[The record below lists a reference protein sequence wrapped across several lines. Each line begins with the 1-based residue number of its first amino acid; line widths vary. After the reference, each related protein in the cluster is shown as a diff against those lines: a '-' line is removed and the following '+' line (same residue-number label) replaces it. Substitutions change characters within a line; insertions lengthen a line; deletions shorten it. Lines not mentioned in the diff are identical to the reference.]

1 MKQSDSETE
10 SPIPYKYKDADN
22 KVYKDIVLKN
32 DKGELS
38 EDVSQ
43 DQSVISKK
51 NKKNKNI
58 NSDELTDEE
67 IQDLITEKIQ
77 YIQKIGNKN
86 QSLQRKLN
94 SALKKLNEKILI
106 SSEML
111 YKKETNST
119 ELQWLKDQLEN
130 KKNILNTEK
139 RINHSYKVQYNILEN
154 KLKARNNRKESKKNI
169 ENDNNN
175 NISVSQTLK
184 KTHSTKSL
192 SINKTTQVSSSLY
205 MSIEDEINKIKNENK
220 ELITKINDI
229 KKTKVSQKKDVDD
242 IINGELEYKLKIKL
256 EELQQF
262 NMMKMECEDKYNT
275 LNKSMLMAKEK
286 IEHFDKK
293 AKLLENKNELI
304 QKDKLENYFF
314 WMNLI
319 KKEINNSDLEK
330 LIDMI
335 KNDKSEFLK
344 EVNKVRKKL
353 KKKKSFINE
362 ATDMNK
368 DNSELNENMNE
379 KNKKNN
385 NKSINIYSIFSTLN
399 NNLNNNNI
407 IKNENSELEKLMKD
421 QNIYNLINEN
431 EYRQLLNKK
440 EEYFETNIRLDKNI
454 ENFTKT
460 ENNKYSKISKAIKEK
475 IVQLK
480 LVKEKNKLI
489 QEEVNNMEN
498 IYQLSMEKES
508 IKKEINNK
516 MNFKQNKNN
525 VEKVKN
531 YINKNINDTNENKK
545 ENTESSVKQN
555 SIEEISNKEDEKDDF
570 PSTRDEQLKM
580 IRKKYMDDE
589 DNDKNIINKNIENME
604 NNEGNEINELNND
617 NSIANEQLNEQKILN
632 LEKHSPFKV

>member
-51 NKKNKNI
+51 NKKNKNV
-58 NSDELTDEE
+58 NLDELTDEE

-229 KKTKVSQKKDVDD
+229 KKTIDK
-242 IINGELEYKLKIKL
+242 NL
-256 EELQQF
+256 EEDGIKI
-262 NMMKMECEDKYNT
+262 NNEKKY
-275 LNKSMLMAKEK
+275 KK
-286 IEHFDKK
+286 ITD
-293 AKLLENKNELI
+293 
-304 QKDKLENYFF
+304 
-314 WMNLI
+314 LI
-319 KKEINNSDLEK
+319 KKTKIIEIKKEKNENNRSFDDNISNNQLKYLLTEK
-330 LIDMI
+330 L
-335 KNDKSEFLK
+335 
-344 EVNKVRKKL
+344 
-353 KKKKSFINE
+353 
-362 ATDMNK
+362 TK
-368 DNSELNENMNE
+368 DDITIETNLNEENE
-379 KNKKNN
+379 TFKNN
-385 NKSINIYSIFSTLN
+385 NFNST
-399 NNLNNNNI
+399 
-407 IKNENSELEKLMKD
+407 
-421 QNIYNLINEN
+421 INE
-431 EYRQLLNKK
+431 
-440 EEYFETNIRLDKNI
+440 T
-454 ENFTKT
+454 TKL
-460 ENNKYSKISKAIKEK
+460 A
-475 IVQLK
+475 
-480 LVKEKNKLI
+480 
-489 QEEVNNMEN
+489 
-498 IYQLSMEKES
+498 
-508 IKKEINNK
+508 
-516 MNFKQNKNN
+516 
-525 VEKVKN
+525 
-531 YINKNINDTNENKK
+531 
-545 ENTESSVKQN
+545 
-555 SIEEISNKEDEKDDF
+555 
-570 PSTRDEQLKM
+570 
-580 IRKKYMDDE
+580 
-589 DNDKNIINKNIENME
+589 
-604 NNEGNEINELNND
+604 
-617 NSIANEQLNEQKILN
+617 QKILN
-632 LEKHSPFKV
+632 LNSYQKNKAKDKIKIKHLLLKSKIGNNERNPKVLGCIRNNKIRSKRRFIDTSVSFDRSRGLTEDKINKKKNDKNIKPINHGNEKRRKVILKMKKTIKII

>member
-51 NKKNKNI
+51 NKKNKNV
-58 NSDELTDEE
+58 NLDELTDEE

-304 QKDKLENYFF
+304 QKDKLEIYFF

-319 KKEINNSDLEK
+319 KKEINNSNLEK

-385 NKSINIYSIFSTLN
+385 NKIINIYSIFSTLN

-498 IYQLSMEKES
+498 IYQLSLEKES

>member
-51 NKKNKNI
+51 NKKNKNV
-58 NSDELTDEE
+58 NLDELTDEE

-262 NMMKMECEDKYNT
+262 NLMKMECEDKYNT

-304 QKDKLENYFF
+304 QKDKLDNYLF

-498 IYQLSMEKES
+498 IYQLSLEKES

-545 ENTESSVKQN
+545 ENTESSAKQN

-589 DNDKNIINKNIENME
+589 DNDKNIINNNIENME